1 MKGSKVSIVPSILAA
16 DLSHLNEEI
25 ASVEP
30 YADGIQVDEMD
41 GMFVPATHRFA
52 PLLKHLKTSLLLD
65 VHLMVMNPGERIAEF
80 LALGADHITFHA
92 EAVPKTADRKALI
105 KRIRDGG
112 ATAGIAIN
120 PETEAAAIN
129 DVIGDVDL
137 VLVMSVHPGFS
148 GQKFL
153 PEVLAKVRAIRA
165 AYPKLSIQM
174 DGGIDG
180 ETAKLCLDAGANNLV
195 AATYV
200 FSAVDRAKAISM
212 LRGI

>member
-1 MKGSKVSIVPSILAA
+1 MKGGSVRIVPSILAA
-16 DLSHLNEEI
+16 DLSRLDEEI
-25 ASVEP
+25 TSVEP

-41 GMFVPATHRFA
+41 GVFVPATHRFA
-52 PLLKHLKTSLLLD
+52 PLLKNLRTTLPLD
-65 VHLMVMNPGERIAEF
+65 IHLMVTNPGERIAEF
-80 LALGADHITFHA
+80 LALGANYITFHA
-92 EAVPKTADRKALI
+92 EVVPKTADRKALI
-105 KRIRDGG
+105 TKIRDGG

-120 PETEAAAIN
+120 PETEVAAID

-153 PEVLAKVRAIRA
+153 PEVLSKVRAIRA

-180 ETAKLCLDAGANNLV
+180 ETAKLCLDAGANTLV

-200 FSAVDRAKAISM
+200 FSAADRAKAISA